1 MTIFNVATAAELSSA
16 IAGAAGG
23 DRIVVA
29 DGNYGKLSIFN
40 RSFDSTVTIVAA
52 NPGAGAHFDGLTI
65 TGSKN
70 VSLVGL
76 DLGR

>member
-1 MTIFNVATAAELSSA
+1 MTIFNVASSAELSAALAS
-16 IAGAAGG
+16 AAGG

-29 DGNYGKLSIFN
+29 DGSYGRVSIAN
-40 RSFDSTVTIVAA
+40 RSFDSTVTITAA